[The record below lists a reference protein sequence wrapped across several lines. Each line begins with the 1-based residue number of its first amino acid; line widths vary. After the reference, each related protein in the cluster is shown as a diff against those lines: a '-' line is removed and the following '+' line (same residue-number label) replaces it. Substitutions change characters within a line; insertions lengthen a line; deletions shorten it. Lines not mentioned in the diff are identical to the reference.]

1 MLNHLTLQ
9 MRLTVLTGLIV
20 IATALCLTIISNIN
34 ADTNLMRAF
43 ENQQLA
49 TATEPSLV
57 IQEVR
62 PAPTIGPSPI
72 PASSVTAATMTV
84 AYKQFAYANVFAM
97 IIIII
102 VSMAVT
108 FLTAGKVLKPVREL
122 SHLVKNISDQNLF
135 QRIEG
140 FTNKDEISQLA
151 NSFNLMIQRLD
162 TSFSSQKQF
171 VSNASHELKTP
182 LTIIKSGIQVLK
194 LDENPTQEDYQ
205 EVIEVT
211 EQSINRLILV
221 VEGLLA
227 LTTEQLEAF
236 SEPVALELVMAD
248 IIEEMKPLIVAKELK
263 LIIRIE
269 EASIV
274 GNTLLIYRALFNV
287 IENAVKYNKVA
298 GEVKLEI
305 IHQAGGVT
313 VRISDSGI
321 GIEEEELT
329 RIFEPFYRVDPSRS
343 REIGGSGLG
352 LAIVKTI
359 VEKHHGQLNVKSQ
372 IGVGSIFEMVF
383 PNQ

>member
-49 TATEPSLV
+49 TATEPGLV
-57 IQEVR
+57 IHEDR
-62 PAPTIGPSPI
+62 PAPIMTVSPV
-72 PASSVTAATMTV
+72 PAATMTV
-84 AYKQFAYANVFAM
+84 AYKQFAYANVYAM
-97 IIIII
+97 VIIIL

-194 LDENPTQEDYQ
+194 LDENPTQGEYQ
-205 EVIEVT
+205 EIIEVT

-248 IIEEMKPLIVAKELK
+248 ILEEMKPLIEAKELK
-263 LIIRIE
+263 LIVRIE
-269 EASIV
+269 EAFIV
-274 GNTLLIYRALFNV
+274 GNVELIYRALFNV

-298 GEVKLEI
+298 GEVRLEI
-305 IHQAGGVT
+305 SHQTRGVT
-313 VRISDSGI
+313 VRISDTGI

-343 REIGGSGLG
+343 RDIGGSGLG

-372 IGVGSIFEMVF
+372 IGVGSVFEMNF